1 MEIKI
6 IGCETL
12 DLAANGKAIF
22 LTADNVK
29 TDKSIILYQI
39 GGLIRNCIF
48 NLLLQLT
55 SLNRLNALTFK
66 KVTWIFS
73 PNQNSRGYFVGTA
86 LRGQYGE
93 PWSAI
98 FIQNIFKVNGNLI
111 INPLTK
117 VNTDSIELIGMGY
130 QGR

>member
-1 MEIKI
+1 LEIKI

-29 TDKSIILYQI
+29 TEKSTKLYQI

-48 NLLLQLT
+48 NLLPQPT
-55 SLNRLNALTFK
+55 SLNRLNALTFE

-86 LRGQYGE
+86 LRGQYGD
-93 PWSAI
+93 PCSAI
-98 FIQNIFKVNGNLI
+98 FIQNIFKVNGTLI
-111 INPLTK
+111 I
-117 VNTDSIELIGMGY
+117 DSANKGQY
-130 QGR
+130 R